1 MKSLSLTYAHS
12 LFSLA
17 EDEGLI
23 EKIYEE
29 LKSLSN
35 IFSENSEYIKLLDS
49 PNIPAE
55 KRFELIDEAFAP
67 YMEYVTNLIKIL
79 CEKRRVFLLPDCIK
93 EYEKLY
99 NEKFG
104 IKSVT
109 VITATPL
116 GEELKEKL
124 VKKLEK
130 EWGKKIDLTLKIDE
144 SIIGGI
150 VLRTDNLQTDASVR
164 TKLER
169 IRAQIASNDSR

>member
-29 LKSLSN
+29 LKSLFE
-35 IFSENSEYIKLLDS
+35 IFSENSEYITLLDS
-49 PNIPAE
+49 PTIPAD

-79 CEKRRVFLLPDCIK
+79 CEKRRVFLLTDCIK

-99 NEKFG
+99 NEKIG
-104 IKSVT
+104 IKRVT

-116 GEELKEKL
+116 SESLKEKL
-124 VKKLEK
+124 VNKLEK
-130 EWGKKIDLTLKIDE
+130 EWDKKIDLTTKVDK
-144 SIIGGI
+144 SILGGI
-150 VLRTDNLQTDASVR
+150 VLRTDNSQTDASVR
-164 TKLER
+164 TKLEL
-169 IRAQIASNDSR
+169 IKAQIASNDFR